1 MGDRQLVERRA
12 SLAFAIV
19 RLVAGV
25 TGGMIIYIALNE
37 FVPTFFSDPPVAV
50 QSGELQET
58 IGYADT
64 LWTVLPFLILMI
76 AALGLI
82 SRAAFESRGG
92 V

>member
-1 MGDRQLVERRA
+1 MV
-12 SLAFAIV
+12 
-19 RLVAGV
+19 
-25 TGGMIIYIALNE
+25 IYIALNE
-37 FVPTFFSDPPVAV
+37 FVPTLFDSPPVAV
-50 QSGELQET
+50 QSSELQDT

-76 AALGLI
+76 AALALI